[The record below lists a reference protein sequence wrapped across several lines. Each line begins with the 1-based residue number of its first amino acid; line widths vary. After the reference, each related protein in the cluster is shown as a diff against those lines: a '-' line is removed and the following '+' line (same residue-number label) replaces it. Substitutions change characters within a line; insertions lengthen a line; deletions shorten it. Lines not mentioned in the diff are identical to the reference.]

1 MTARTPA
8 SEAVEL
14 SPLQLLPRYYE
25 KLDADAGDIG
35 PMLAPDLTFAFLW
48 SDEGGAREFAG
59 GLAEFQGYMDQ
70 RQAEGQLHHLDL
82 GARDGQREV
91 ALGHTTRYGERLGTF
106 TSTVWLDSEGRA
118 ERLYSARTLA
128 FGDVDLTPQGNG
140 KPTAATLLP
149 AFLRTLDETPL
160 EIVPTLAPNLRFA
173 VLWSDKGGVHEFAG
187 GLDEYHGY
195 LEQREPAGQLHH
207 LVSSACAGG
216 LEVALG
222 YTTRWGEELGTFM
235 MFVQLD
241 EQERVQRLMAA
252 RTLAFNPIW
261 T

>member
-1 MTARTPA
+1 MTTRTPVA
-8 SEAVEL
+8 L
-14 SPLQLLPRYYE
+14 SPLEFLPRYYDA
-25 KLDADAGDIG
+25 LDENALGVG
-35 PMLAPDLTFAFLW
+35 PMLAPEIRFAFLW
-48 SDEGGAREFAG
+48 SDETGAREFAG
-59 GLAEFQGYMDQ
+59 GPTEFQGYMDQ
-70 RQAEGQLHHLDL
+70 RRADSQRHHLDL

-91 ALGHTTRYGERLGTF
+91 ALGYTTRHGKRLGTF
-106 TSTVWLDSEGRA
+106 ASTVWLDSEGRA

-128 FGDVDLTPQGNG
+128 FGNVDLTPAGDG
-140 KPTAATLLP
+140 AGEPGPATFMP
-149 AFLRTLDETPL
+149 RFLHTLDETPL
-160 EIVPTLAPNLRFA
+160 EIVPTLAPKLRFA
-173 VLWSDKGGVHEFAG
+173 VLWSDEAGVHEFAG

-195 LEQREPAGQLHH
+195 LRQREPAGQLHH
-207 LVSSACAGG
+207 LVSTASAGG